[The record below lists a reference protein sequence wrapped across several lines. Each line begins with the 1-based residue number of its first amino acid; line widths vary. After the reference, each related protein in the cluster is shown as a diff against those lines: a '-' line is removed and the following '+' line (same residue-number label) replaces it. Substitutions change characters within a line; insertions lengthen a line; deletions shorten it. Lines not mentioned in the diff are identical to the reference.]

1 MTKSISAGLRTH
13 LDGTVTSLC
22 TVWKLTR
29 LDGTIFYFTDH
40 DVDIVWDDGSGS
52 ATYLAETGYN
62 RTAVASQV
70 GLNVDNMDVEGV
82 FDDDSIKED
91 ELRGGKFDFA
101 DIEVN
106 IVNWDDLTQD
116 ALKMRKGNIGEVSMT
131 PQGIFRAEL
140 RGVAQPLMQ
149 QMIDPYQADCRVD
162 LGSTKC
168 SIPISPDLRVALT
181 TYAVGDVVIVPTLAD
196 GRTWSHLVTNPSFEQ
211 QDAATELTTVNG
223 WTVNSGTW
231 DIINGNA
238 DSDHLAHHLLGGL
251 TAGNITQVIDL
262 TKLDVDLTSL
272 DAGNATAIMT
282 IARGNA
288 TATDTGR
295 MIVQFLNS
303 QSAPISTMWDSGATS
318 YTPGTGWTTEN
329 STSINVPSG
338 TRYLSLSFT
347 TAGANFNDVKLD
359 DITLAY
365 TDSTLSNAYQEI
377 YENRLYTC
385 TQEGISAAIQ
395 PTFDTTVGQSTDEL
409 GSQAEASVDMPA
421 FGSVND
427 GETVEVNGQTY
438 TFKTTLTAAANEI
451 LLDTDNLTTLTH
463 LGEAINNGGALPG
476 STVATVAHTTVTATV
491 PATTFQ
497 LGLRADV
504 LGTAGN
510 SYTMTDGISG
520 TGNGVTQFGSIPAT
534 EGVDGCIWIASE
546 AWTRDAAIYD
556 VISNREIWIDVTES
570 RAVDLWFNNGGLI
583 FDTGD
588 NIALVHE
595 IRAYDTVTLFGE
607 TYQKI
612 EIFLDAPFPLVPGT
626 KIKLYRGCQKTIEVC
641 NTVFGNAINFRGEP
655 HVPGQDVLMN
665 YPDAT
670 DR

>member
-29 LDGTIFYFTDH
+29 IDGTIFYFTDH
-40 DVDIVWDDGSGS
+40 DVDIVWDDGAGS

-91 ELRGGKFDFA
+91 DLRGGKFDFA

-106 IVNWDDLTQD
+106 IVNWADLTQD

-140 RGVAQPLMQ
+140 RGAAQPLMQ
-149 QMIDPYQADCRVD
+149 QMINPYQADCRVD
-162 LGSTKC
+162 LGSTEC
-168 SIPISPDLRVALT
+168 SIDIDPDVIGRLT

-211 QDAATELTTVNG
+211 QDAATELTVVNG

-238 DSDHLAHHLLGGL
+238 DSDHMAHHLLGGL
-251 TAGNITQVIDL
+251 TAGNITQVIDM
-262 TKLDVDLTSL
+262 TKLGIDLVSL
-272 DAGNATAIMT
+272 DAGNGTAIMT

-288 TATDTGR
+288 TSTDTGQ
-295 MIVQFLNS
+295 MLVQFLDA
-303 QSAPISTMWDSGATS
+303 QDAPISTMWDSGATN

-338 TRYLSLSFT
+338 TRSLSLSFT

-365 TDSTLSNAYQEI
+365 TDATLTDAFQEV

-385 TQEGISAAIQ
+385 TQAGISAAVQ
-395 PTFDTTVGQSTDEL
+395 PTFDTVVGNSTDEL
-409 GSQAEASVDMPA
+409 GKAATASVDMPS
-421 FGSVND
+421 FGGVSD
-427 GETVEVNGQTY
+427 GETVEINGQTY

-476 STVATVAHTTVTATV
+476 STVATLAHTTVTATV
-491 PATTFQ
+491 PATTSQ
-497 LGLRADV
+497 LLITADV

-510 SYTMTDGISG
+510 SYTITDGISG
-520 TGNGVTQFGSIPAT
+520 TGNGVTQWGG
-534 EGVDGCIWIASE
+534 GVDGCIWIASE

-556 VISNREIWIDVTES
+556 VINEREIWIVVDEA
-570 RAVDLWFNNGGLI
+570 RAVDLWFNNGGFI
-583 FDTGD
+583 FETGD

-595 IRAYDTVTLFGE
+595 IRAFETEDLFGE
-607 TYQKI
+607 VYWQVNL
-612 EIFLDAPFPLVPGT
+612 FLDAPFPMVPGT
-626 KIKLYRGCQKTIEVC
+626 KVKLYRGCQKTIEVC
-641 NTVFGNAINFRGEP
+641 NSVFGNAINFRGEP

-670 DR
+670 D

>member
-1 MTKSISAGLRTH
+1 MAKSISAGLRTH

-29 LDGTIFYFTDH
+29 IDGQIFYFTDH
-40 DVDIVWDDGSGS
+40 DVDIVWDDGAGE

-106 IVNWDDLTQD
+106 IVNWADLTQD

-140 RGVAQPLMQ
+140 RGAAQPLMQ
-149 QMIDPYQADCRVD
+149 QMINPYQADCRVD
-162 LGSTKC
+162 LGSTEC
-168 SIPISPDLRVALT
+168 SIDINPDVIARLT
-181 TYAVGDVVIVPTLAD
+181 TYAVGDVVTVPTLAT

-238 DSDHLAHHLLGGL
+238 DSDHMAHHLLGGL
-251 TAGNITQVIDL
+251 STGNITQVIDL
-262 TKLDVDLTSL
+262 TKLGIDLVSL
-272 DAGNATAIMT
+272 DAGNGTARMT

-288 TATDTGR
+288 VSTDTGQ
-295 MIVQFLNS
+295 MIIQFLDVA
-303 QSAPISTMWDSGATS
+303 SAPISTMWDSTATNH
-318 YTPGTGWTTEN
+318 TPGTGWTTLD
-329 STSINVPSG
+329 STSINVPTE
-338 TRYLSLSFT
+338 TRFLSLSFT
-347 TAGANFNDVKLD
+347 TVGSNFNDVKLD

-365 TDSTLSNAYQEI
+365 TDATLTDTFQEV

-385 TQEGISAAIQ
+385 TQAGITAEVQ

-409 GSQAEASVDMPA
+409 GKAAEASIDMPA

-427 GETVEVNGQTY
+427 GETVEINGQTY
-438 TFKTTLTAAANEI
+438 TFKNVLTLAANEI
-451 LLDTDNLTTLTH
+451 LLDTDNLTTLDH
-463 LGEAINNGGALPG
+463 LGDAINNGGSLPG
-476 STVATVAHTTVTATV
+476 SSVATLAHTTVNAQTA
-491 PATTFQ
+491 AGWQ
-497 LGLRADV
+497 LPLRADA

-510 SYTMTDGISG
+510 SYTITDGISG
-520 TGNGVTQFGSIPAT
+520 TGNGVTAWG
-534 EGVDGCIWIASE
+534 GGLDGCIWIASE

-556 VISNREIWIDVTES
+556 VINEREVWIFVDEA
-570 RAVDLWFNNGGLI
+570 RAVDLWFNNGGFI
-583 FDTGD
+583 FETGD

-595 IRAYDTVTLFGE
+595 IRAFETEDLFGE
-607 TYQKI
+607 VYWQVNL
-612 EIFLDAPFPLVPGT
+612 FLDAPFPMVPGT
-626 KIKLYRGCQKTIEVC
+626 KVKLYRGCQKTIEVC

-670 DR
+670 D